1 MTTTSDQSARGI
13 PFAGAAWPVPF
24 IVSHRANA
32 PGVVENSLAGIRAN
46 GALGTDLVELDVRRS
61 LGGTPFVYHDWY
73 LGRAAG
79 PARAK
84 YRVPVRVTPGQL
96 LRRMVLN
103 DSDDD
108 ERLPELSDALD
119 LIASDPSLPGPAL
132 HIKDQRAVR
141 VALSQIRHRGLGDRT
156 ALWLHGTESAL
167 LARSM
172 VPEAMVVMVEHR
184 LQRTRRQFAAH
195 IGDAVT
201 ARAAAVSL
209 PWWAATDEVLAE
221 ATARGVGTVSLIHDL
236 DTIADR
242 VRAGLGGVITD
253 YPARVRDILAEAGLR
268 PLEGIPQRDLAGV
281 A

>member
-1 MTTTSDQSARGI
+1 MTTVTDRPVTGS
-13 PFAGAAWPVPF
+13 PFDRAAWPVPF
-24 IVSHRANA
+24 IVAHRANA

-61 LGGTPFVYHDWY
+61 LGGTPFIYHDWY
-73 LGRAAG
+73 LGRSAG
-79 PARAK
+79 PAGAR

-103 DSDDD
+103 DSDDE

-119 LIASDPSLPGPAL
+119 LIASDPALPGPAL

-141 VALSQIRHRGLGDRT
+141 VALSQIRHRELGART
-156 ALWLHGTESAL
+156 ALWLHGTEAAL

-172 VPEAMVVMVEHR
+172 VPEATVVMVENR
-184 LQRTRRQFAAH
+184 FQRTRRQFASH
-195 IGDAVT
+195 IADAAG

-221 ATARGVGTVSLIHDL
+221 ATARGVGTVALIHDL
-236 DTIADR
+236 DTVVDR

-253 YPARVRDILAEAGLR
+253 YPDRVRDILAEAGLR
-268 PLEGIPQRDLAGV
+268 PIPGNGVLAGV